1 MRLRTELLVA
11 VAVFVALGALA
22 RTPAGRFVLPLVSLA
37 VLGGMAYLLTRDP
50 AYARTTVGARTRL
63 LDSRED
69 GADDGR
75 ENGAGDGR
83 ADGADDGRENGAD
96 DGRENGADDGREN
109 GASDDGVA
117 PGRVACIDC
126 GAPAT
131 TTRRFVREFVVL
143 GVPLVLL
150 DDGTNRYCDDCLP

>member
-1 MRLRTELLVA
+1 VRLRTELLVA

-75 ENGAGDGR
+75 ENDTG
-83 ADGADDGRENGAD
+83 
-96 DGRENGADDGREN
+96 
-109 GASDDGVA
+109 DDGVA
-117 PGRVACIDC
+117 PGRAACIDC

>member
-69 GADDGR
+69 GA
-75 ENGAGDGR
+75 GDGR
-83 ADGADDGRENGAD
+83 ADGADGADDGRENGA
-96 DGRENGADDGREN
+96 G
-109 GASDDGVA
+109 DDGVA

>member
-1 MRLRTELLVA
+1 VRLRTELLVA
-11 VAVFVALGALA
+11 VAVLVAVGALA
-22 RTPAGRFVLPLVSLA
+22 RTPAGRFALPLVSLA

-69 GADDGR
+69 GAGDGR
-75 ENGAGDGR
+75 EDGAGDGR
-83 ADGADDGRENGAD
+83 EDGAGDGRE
-96 DGRENGADDGREN
+96 
-109 GASDDGVA
+109 DGVA
-117 PGRVACIDC
+117 PDRAACIDC

>member
-1 MRLRTELLVA
+1 VRLRTELLVA
-11 VAVFVALGALA
+11 LAVLVALGALA
-22 RTPAGRFVLPLVSLA
+22 RTPAGRFALPLVSLA

-63 LDSRED
+63 LDSP
-69 GADDGR
+69 ADDAGGGR
-75 ENGAGDGR
+75 ENGATDGR
-83 ADGADDGRENGAD
+83 DG
-96 DGRENGADDGREN
+96 
-109 GASDDGVA
+109 GVA
-117 PGRVACIDC
+117 PDRAACIDC

>member
-75 ENGAGDGR
+75 DG
-83 ADGADDGRENGAD
+83 
-96 DGRENGADDGREN
+96 
-109 GASDDGVA
+109 GVA
-117 PGRVACIDC
+117 PGRAACIDC

>member
-83 ADGADDGRENGAD
+83 ADGADDGRENGA
-96 DGRENGADDGREN
+96 G
-109 GASDDGVA
+109 DDGVA

>member
-63 LDSRED
+63 LDSRAD

-75 ENGAGDGR
+75 ENGAG
-83 ADGADDGRENGAD
+83 
-96 DGRENGADDGREN
+96 
-109 GASDDGVA
+109 DDGVA